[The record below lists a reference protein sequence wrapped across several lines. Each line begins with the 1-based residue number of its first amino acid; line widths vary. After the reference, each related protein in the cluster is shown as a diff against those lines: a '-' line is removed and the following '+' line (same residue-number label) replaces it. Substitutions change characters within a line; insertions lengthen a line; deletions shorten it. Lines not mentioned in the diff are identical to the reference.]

1 MNLLNKYSTLILLFG
16 GVIATAVSITVFAYT
31 NFQTKE
37 SAKDQVEWLDKRL
50 DRIEIKIDKLKQ
62 GE

>member
-1 MNLLNKYSTLILLFG
+1 MEKLNKYSTLILLLG
-16 GVIATAVSITVFAYT
+16 GIIATAVSITVFAYT

-50 DRIEIKIDKLKQ
+50 DRIETKIDNIK